1 MSKTQSDSTK
11 PIVSLQNVGLRY
23 NAGPEVLKDINL
35 ELKAGDFYFL
45 TGASGAG
52 KTSLLKLLHL
62 AHKPTRGKLKIFGK
76 DIDFIKQ
83 QDMAH
88 IRRRIGIVF
97 QDYHLLDH
105 LSVLDNVALPLRI
118 VGRSERYIQTHVPE
132 LLEWVGLKTFI
143 NTKPKLLSGGQ
154 QQRVAIARAV
164 INNPDIL
171 IADEPTGNV
180 DEEMAKKLLFLFLE
194 LNKMG
199 TTVIIATHS
208 TNLIKQF
215 HFPVLHLQDGHLIK
229 E

>member
-1 MSKTQSDSTK
+1 M
-11 PIVSLQNVGLRY
+11 
-23 NAGPEVLKDINL
+23 
-35 ELKAGDFYFL
+35 
-45 TGASGAG
+45 
-52 KTSLLKLLHL
+52 
-62 AHKPTRGKLKIFGK
+62 IF
-76 DIDFIKQ
+76 F
-83 QDMAH
+83 
-88 IRRRIGIVF
+88 
-97 QDYHLLDH
+97 
-105 LSVLDNVALPLRI
+105 
-118 VGRSERYIQTHVPE
+118 
-132 LLEWVGLKTFI
+132 
-143 NTKPKLLSGGQ
+143 
-154 QQRVAIARAV
+154 V

>member
-1 MSKTQSDSTK
+1 MQKSNNPNNK
-11 PIVSLQNVGLRY
+11 PIISLQNVGLRY

-52 KTSLLKLLHL
+52 KTTLLKLLHL
-62 AHKPTRGKLKIFGK
+62 AHKPTRGKVRIFGH
-76 DIDFIKQ
+76 DVDNIKQ
-83 QDMAH
+83 YDMAH
-88 IRRRIGIVF
+88 IRRKIGIVF

-118 VGRSERYIQTHVPE
+118 AGKSEKYIQTHVPE
-132 LLEWVGLKTFI
+132 LIEWVGLKSFI

-164 INNPDIL
+164 INNPEIL

-180 DEEMAKKLLFLFLE
+180 DDEMAKKLLFLFLE

-215 HFPVLHLQDGHLIK
+215 NFPVLHLQDGYLTK

>member
-1 MSKTQSDSTK
+1 
-11 PIVSLQNVGLRY
+11 
-23 NAGPEVLKDINL
+23 
-35 ELKAGDFYFL
+35 
-45 TGASGAG
+45 
-52 KTSLLKLLHL
+52 
-62 AHKPTRGKLKIFGK
+62 
-76 DIDFIKQ
+76 
-83 QDMAH
+83 MAH
-88 IRRRIGIVF
+88 IRRKIGIVF

-118 VGRSERYIQTHVPE
+118 AGKSEKYIQAHVPE
-132 LLEWVGLKTFI
+132 LIEWVGLKSFI
-143 NTKPKLLSGGQ
+143 NTRPKRLSGGH

-164 INNPDIL
+164 INNPEIL

-180 DEEMAKKLLFLFLE
+180 DDEMAKKLLFLFLE

-215 HFPVLHLQDGHLIK
+215 NFPVLHLQDGYLTK

>member
-1 MSKTQSDSTK
+1 MSKTQNDNAK
-11 PIVSLQNVGLRY
+11 PIITLQNVGLRY
-23 NAGPEVLKDINL
+23 NTGPEVLKDINL
-35 ELKAGDFYFL
+35 DLKTGGFYFL

-62 AHKPTRGKLKIFGK
+62 AHRPTRGKIRIFGK
-76 DIDFIKQ
+76 DIDYIKQ

-118 VGRSERYIQTHVPE
+118 AGKSEKYIQTHVPE
-132 LLEWVGLKTFI
+132 LLEWVGLKNFL

-154 QQRVAIARAV
+154 QQRIAIARAV

-208 TNLIKQF
+208 TSLIKQF
-215 HFPVLHLQDGHLIK
+215 NFPVLHLQDGHLIK

>member
-1 MSKTQSDSTK
+1 MQKTQSDSSK
-11 PIVSLQNVGLRY
+11 PIISLQNVGLRY

-35 ELKAGDFYFL
+35 EIHAGEFYFL

-62 AHKPTRGKLKIFGK
+62 AHKPTRGKIKIFGK

-83 QDMAH
+83 QDMAL

-118 VGRSERYIQTHVPE
+118 VGRSERYIQEQVPE
-132 LLEWVGLKTFI
+132 LIEWVGLKKFI

-164 INNPDIL
+164 INNPSIL

-180 DEEMAKKLLFLFLE
+180 DEEMAKKLLFLFLK

-215 HFPVLHLQDGHLIK
+215 HFPVLHLQDGMLTK

>member
-1 MSKTQSDSTK
+1 MQKSNNPNNK
-11 PIVSLQNVGLRY
+11 PIISLQNVGLRY
-23 NAGPEVLKDINL
+23 NAEPEVLKDINL

-52 KTSLLKLLHL
+52 KTTLLKLLHL
-62 AHKPTRGKLKIFGK
+62 AHKPTRGKVRIFGH
-76 DIDFIKQ
+76 DVDNIKQ
-83 QDMAH
+83 YDMAH
-88 IRRRIGIVF
+88 IRRKIGIVF

-118 VGRSERYIQTHVPE
+118 AGKSEKYIQTHVPE
-132 LLEWVGLKTFI
+132 LIEWVGLKSFI

-164 INNPDIL
+164 INNPEIL

-180 DEEMAKKLLFLFLE
+180 DDEMAKKLLFLFLE

-215 HFPVLHLQDGHLIK
+215 NFPVLHLQDGYLTK